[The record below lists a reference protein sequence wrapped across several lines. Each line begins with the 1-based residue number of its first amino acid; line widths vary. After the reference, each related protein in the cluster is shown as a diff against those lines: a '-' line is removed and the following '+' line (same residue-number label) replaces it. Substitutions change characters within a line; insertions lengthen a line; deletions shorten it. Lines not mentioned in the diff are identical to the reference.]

1 MNAPQQ
7 AYKARTTTRSYPRSQ
22 NTQNAAVGPQIEGS
36 TMSKMR
42 KNKRTK
48 YNSDAL
54 RASRVTTW
62 LKALLAGDA
71 LACRTVR
78 LRMLSKRKSRA

>member
-1 MNAPQQ
+1 
-7 AYKARTTTRSYPRSQ
+7 
-22 NTQNAAVGPQIEGS
+22 
-36 TMSKMR
+36 MSKMR

-48 YNSDAL
+48 YNSYAH

-71 LACRTVR
+71 LACRAMR
-78 LRMLSKRKSRA
+78 LRMLSKGAS